1 MMTRE
6 KEHTMVH
13 HLASNGAAALQARA
27 WSTAERLACV
37 DVLAPVVKSLLG
49 IGLDAALA
57 TRPPYLW
64 SILGRPNSWRPRRN
78 HFSEF
83 SILDVWRPGRAAR
96 CLANVVIP
104 SAPRTP
110 PVFCPPLLQ
119 RLFWQPSVIL
129 QRPDHHGSYTSYPDE
144 AWFFVNGVA
153 SNDAVAQL
161 NSAYLSYLF
170 HRPLTMIQNSTDSLP
185 LDLLECMV
193 GKQLYRHTEAATK
206 AFPPIYDALKRP
218 DKQRVV
224 VIAHSQGTIIMATV
238 LRMLAAIFSPP
249 AETRGLAALFGIPAA
264 AYAGPEF
271 VYPDQDPWRA
281 EDFEPL
287 SEEELA
293 KLELYCFANCANT
306 MKTIH
311 VGADV
316 RPIPW
321 IESFGNENDLVARLG
336 MLAPKAVQR
345 GIDIDGPC
353 YVKPN
358 GWGHL
363 LNAHYLSDIHD
374 CQKVSRRRGGVSGSM
389 PYLLANADVYPDRQ
403 TPRLF
408 GYINGGVPAP
418 DS

>member
-1 MMTRE
+1 MTRE
-6 KEHTMVH
+6 KEQTMAH
-13 HLASNGAAALQARA
+13 HLASTGAATLQARVL
-27 WSTAERLACV
+27 STAERLACV
-37 DVLAPVVKSLLG
+37 DALAPDVKSLLG
-49 IGLDAALA
+49 VGLDAALA

-64 SILGRPNSWRPRRN
+64 SILGKPSTWRPRRN
-78 HFSEF
+78 RFSEY
-83 SILDVWRPGRAAR
+83 SILDLWRPVRTLHF
-96 CLANVVIP
+96 LAHIVIP

-110 PVFCPPLLQ
+110 PPLIPPLLE

-129 QRPDHHGSYTSYPDE
+129 QRPDHHGSYTSFPDE
-144 AWFFVNGVA
+144 AWFFLNGVA

-161 NSAYLSYLF
+161 NSAYLAYLF
-170 HRPLTMIQNSTDSLP
+170 HRPLTMLQNSTDSLP
-185 LDLLECMV
+185 LDLLECAV
-193 GKQLYRHTEAATK
+193 GKQWYRHTEAAVK
-206 AFPPIYDALKRP
+206 AFPPIYDALKRQ

-249 AETRGLAALFGIPAA
+249 EEERELAALFGIAA
-264 AYAGPEF
+264 ASYAPPEF

-281 EDFEPL
+281 EDFAPL
-287 SEEELA
+287 SAQELA
-293 KLELYCFANCANT
+293 KLEVYCFANCANS
-306 MKTIH
+306 MKYIH
-311 VGADV
+311 IGAGGQLV
-316 RPIPW
+316 PW

-336 MLAPKAVQR
+336 MLAPQPALR

-374 CQKVSRRRGGVSGSM
+374 CQKVRRRRGGAGGSI
-389 PYLLANADVYPDRQ
+389 PYLLANAAAYPGYQ

-408 GYINGGVPAP
+408 GYINGGVPV
-418 DS
+418 

>member
-1 MMTRE
+1 MLR
-6 KEHTMVH
+6 
-13 HLASNGAAALQARA
+13 LLPANGVPLQEESAAQPAVQ
-27 WSTAERLACV
+27 RLAAV
-37 DVLAPVVKSLLG
+37 ETLAPEVKALAA
-49 IGLDAALA
+49 IGLDALLA

-64 SILGRPNSWRPRRN
+64 SILGRPGSWRSRRN
-78 HFSEF
+78 RFSEF
-83 SILDVWRPGRAAR
+83 SLLDVWRPGRAAR
-96 CLANVVIP
+96 ALANVVIP
-104 SAPRTP
+104 SLPRTP
-110 PVFCPPLLQ
+110 PPLCPPLLH

-129 QRPDHHGSYTSYPDE
+129 QRPDQCGSYTSFPDE

-170 HRPLTMIQNSTDSLP
+170 HRPLTMIQNSTDSL
-185 LDLLECMV
+185 LIDLLECAV
-193 GKQLYRHTEAATK
+193 GKQWYRYTEAAVK

-218 DKQRVV
+218 EKRRVV

-238 LRMLAAIFSPP
+238 LRMLATIFHP
-249 AETRGLAALFGIPAA
+249 AAEDRELAALFGIEAA
-264 AYAGPEF
+264 AYAPPEF

-287 SEEELA
+287 SEQELA
-293 KLELYCFANCANT
+293 KLEVYCFANCANR

-311 VGADV
+311 VGADG

-336 MLAPKAVQR
+336 MLAPKAAQR

-353 YVKPN
+353 YVKPK

-374 CQKVSRRRGGVSGSM
+374 HQKVGRRRGGAGGSA
-389 PYLLANADVYPDRQ
+389 PYVLANADAYPDCQ

-408 GYINGGVPAP
+408 GYINGGAPARAGT
-418 DS
+418 

>member
-13 HLASNGAAALQARA
+13 HLASSGAAALQARA
-27 WSTAERLACV
+27 LSTAERLACV
-37 DVLAPVVKSLLG
+37 DVLAPGVKSLLG

-64 SILGRPNSWRPRRN
+64 SILGRPNSWRPQRN
-78 HFSEF
+78 RFSEF

-119 RLFWQPSVIL
+119 RLFLQPSVIL
-129 QRPDHHGSYTSYPDE
+129 QRPDHQGSYTSFPDE

-170 HRPLTMIQNSTDSLP
+170 HRPLTMIQNSTDSLA
-185 LDLLECMV
+185 LDLLECIG
-193 GKQLYRHTEAATK
+193 GKQWYRHTEAATK

-218 DKQRVV
+218 DKRRVV
-224 VIAHSQGTIIMATV
+224 VIAHSQGTIIMAIV
-238 LRMLAAIFSPP
+238 LRMLAALFSPP
-249 AETRGLAALFGIPAA
+249 EEPELALAALFGAEG
-264 AYAGPEF
+264 YAPPEF
-271 VYPDQDPWRA
+271 IYPDQDPWRA
-281 EDFEPL
+281 EDFAPL
-287 SEEELA
+287 SAQELA
-293 KLELYCFANCANT
+293 KLELYCFANCANS

-311 VGADV
+311 VGADG

-336 MLAPKAVQR
+336 MLAPKATQR

>member
-1 MMTRE
+1 MTD
-6 KEHTMVH
+6 
-13 HLASNGAAALQARA
+13 HLATNDAATHQARVLPT
-27 WSTAERLACV
+27 TACLACV
-37 DVLAPVVKSLLG
+37 DVLAPGVKTLLG
-49 IGLDAALA
+49 IGLDAVFA

-64 SILGRPNSWRPRRN
+64 SILGRPSSWRPRRN
-78 HFSEF
+78 RFSEF

-104 SAPRTP
+104 SAPHTP
-110 PVFCPPLLQ
+110 PTFCPPLLQ

-129 QRPDHHGSYTSYPDE
+129 QRPDHQGSTTSFPDE

-161 NSAYLSYLF
+161 NSAYLAYLF

-185 LDLLECMV
+185 LDLLECIG
-193 GKQLYRHTEAATK
+193 GKQWYRHTEAATK
-206 AFPPIYDALKRP
+206 AFPPIYDALKQP
-218 DKQRVV
+218 DKRRVV

-238 LRMLAAIFSPP
+238 LRMLAEICSPP
-249 AETRGLAALFGIPAA
+249 AATRGLAALFGAE
-264 AYAGPEF
+264 AYAYAPPEF

-281 EDFEPL
+281 EDFAPL

-293 KLELYCFANCANT
+293 KLELYCFANCANS
-306 MKTIH
+306 MKH
-311 VGADV
+311 VGVNADG

-321 IESFGNENDLVARLG
+321 IESFGNANDLVARLG
-336 MLAPKAVQR
+336 MLAPNATRR

-374 CQKVSRRRGGVSGSM
+374 CQKVSRRRGGAGGSI
-389 PYLLANADVYPDRQ
+389 PYLLANAGAYPDCQ

-408 GYINGGVPAP
+408 DYINGGTPAN
-418 DS
+418 SNRS